1 MILNNL
7 IKRRYDTFST
17 FSIIFAKKL
26 SMRFELTREF
36 LSILRVKIAESDLL
50 WIKENILE
58 LHFADI
64 AEILDKLTSD
74 EAKYIYFEM
83 DEELQADVLME
94 LEEDVRDRFLSS
106 LSTKEIA
113 DQLENLDSDDAADIL
128 GELSDE
134 KIQEVI
140 SQMEDDEAAEDIVDL
155 LNYDEDTAGG
165 LMQKEFIQARVD
177 WPVNRCLV
185 ELRRQAEDV
194 EKVYTIYVVDKLNKL
209 VGVLSLKRLLF
220 ASPKSLISDL
230 FQGKNIIYVKTSDSS
245 EDVVKVMEKYDLVSV
260 PVVDLQNKLVGRIT
274 LDDVVDVIK
283 EEADKDFQLASGI
296 SERIESTFSVWRI
309 TKARIP
315 WLFIAMLGGTLGAQ
329 VIAQFQGGITKVPA
343 LAFFIP
349 LITAMGGNV
358 GVQSSAIVVQ
368 SLAKGSGQFG
378 SILQKLG
385 KEAIVALVNGIILS
399 AIIYGI
405 AFYFENGTLGLVVS
419 ISLFTVIVFA
429 ALFGTLI
436 PLVLNHYKID
446 PALATGPFVTT
457 LNDIVGLFI
466 YFTVGMLLYKM

>member
-1 MILNNL
+1 
-7 IKRRYDTFST
+7 
-17 FSIIFAKKL
+17 
-26 SMRFELTREF
+26 MRFELTKDFLDQLRE
-36 LSILRVKIAESDLL
+36 KIAEQEVH
-50 WIKENILE
+50 WIREHILE
-58 LHFADI
+58 LHYADI
-64 AEILDKLTSD
+64 AEILDMLSN
-74 EAKYIYFEM
+74 EEGKYIYFQL
-83 DEELQADVLME
+83 DEDVQADVLME
-94 LEEDVRDRFLSS
+94 LEEEVRDRFLAS

-134 KIQEVI
+134 QIQEVI

-165 LMQKEFIQARVD
+165 LMQKEFIQAKLD
-177 WPVNRCLV
+177 WPVDRCLV

-194 EKVYTIYVVDKLNKL
+194 EKVYTIYVVDDINKL

-220 ASPKSLISDL
+220 ANPKTKIIDL
-230 FQGKNIIYVKTSDSS
+230 YQGKNIISVKTNDSS
-245 EDVVKVMEKYDLVSV
+245 EDVAKVMEKYDLVSV

-296 SERIESTFSVWRI
+296 SERIDGNFSIWRN
-309 TKARIP
+309 TRARIP
-315 WLFIAMLGGTLGAQ
+315 WLIIAMLGGTLGAQ
-329 VIAQFQGGITKVPA
+329 VISRFEVGITEIPA

-368 SLAKGSGQFG
+368 SIAKGNDQFAG
-378 SILQKLG
+378 ILSKMY
-385 KEAIVALVNGIILS
+385 KEFLVALINGLLLS
-399 AIIYGI
+399 AMIFGI
-405 AFYFENGTLGLVVS
+405 ASYFENSTLGFVVS
-419 ISLFTVIVFA
+419 ISLFTVIIFA
-429 ALFGTLI
+429 ATFGTLI
-436 PLVLNHYKID
+436 PLVLNRYNID

-466 YFTVGMLLYKM
+466 YFTVGMLLYHI

>member
-1 MILNNL
+1 
-7 IKRRYDTFST
+7 
-17 FSIIFAKKL
+17 
-26 SMRFELTREF
+26 MRFELNKEF
-36 LSILRVKIAESDLL
+36 LEKLREKIAAGDTA
-50 WIKENILE
+50 WISEHVLE
-58 LHFADI
+58 LHYADV
-64 AEILDKLTSD
+64 AEILDRLNND
-74 EAKYIYFEM
+74 EAKYIYFQM
-83 DEELQADVLME
+83 EEEVQADVLME
-94 LEEDVRDRFLSS
+94 LDEDIRDRFLAS
-106 LSTKEIA
+106 LSSKEIA

-128 GELSDE
+128 GELSEE

-165 LMQKEFIQARVD
+165 LMQKEFIRAKLD

-194 EKVYTIYVVDKLNKL
+194 EKVYTIYVVDDLNKL

-220 ASPKSLISDL
+220 ASPKTKIVDL
-230 FQGKNIIYVKTSDSS
+230 YQGKNIIYMKTNDSS
-245 EDVVKVMEKYDLVSV
+245 EEVVKIMEKYDLVSI

-274 LDDVVDVIK
+274 LDDVVDIIK

-309 TKARIP
+309 TRARIP
-315 WLFIAMLGGTLGAQ
+315 WLFIAMLGGIVGAQ
-329 VIAQFQGGITKVPA
+329 VISKFEGGITQVPA

-368 SLAKGSGQFG
+368 SLAKDNGLFD
-378 SILQKLG
+378 SILQKLL
-385 KEAIVALVNGIILS
+385 KEALVALVNGLILS
-399 AIIYGI
+399 AFIYGI
-405 AFYFENGTLGLVVS
+405 AYYFENATLGMVVS
-419 ISLFTVIVFA
+419 ISLFCVIIFA
-429 ALFGTLI
+429 AIFGTMI

-466 YFTVGMLLYKM
+466 YFTVGMLLYHL

>member
-1 MILNNL
+1 
-7 IKRRYDTFST
+7 
-17 FSIIFAKKL
+17 
-26 SMRFELTREF
+26 MRFELNKEF
-36 LSILRVKIAESDLL
+36 LEKLREKIAAGDTA
-50 WIKENILE
+50 WISENVLE
-58 LHFADI
+58 LHYADI
-64 AEILDKLTSD
+64 AEILDRLNND
-74 EAKYIYFEM
+74 EAKYVYFQM
-83 DEELQADVLME
+83 DEEVQADVLME
-94 LEEDVRDRFLSS
+94 LDEDVRDRFLAS
-106 LSTKEIA
+106 LSSKEIA

-128 GELSDE
+128 YDLSEE

-165 LMQKEFIQARVD
+165 LMQKEFIRAKLD

-194 EKVYTIYVVDKLNKL
+194 EKVYTIYVVDDLNKL

-220 ASPKSLISDL
+220 ASPKTKIVDL
-230 FQGKNIIYVKTSDSS
+230 YQGKNIISVKTNDSN
-245 EDVVKVMEKYDLVSV
+245 EEVAKIMEKYDLVSI

-274 LDDVVDVIK
+274 LDDVVDIIK

-309 TKARIP
+309 TRARIP
-315 WLFIAMLGGTLGAQ
+315 WLFIAMMGGIVGAR
-329 VIAQFQGGITKVPA
+329 VISNFEGGITQVPA

-368 SLAKGSGQFG
+368 SLAKGNNQFG
-378 SILQKLG
+378 SILQKLS
-385 KEAIVALVNGIILS
+385 KEAIVALVNGLILAS
-399 AIIYGI
+399 MIFGI
-405 AFYFENGTLGLVVS
+405 ACYFENATLGMVVS
-419 ISLFTVIVFA
+419 ISLFTVIIFA
-429 ALFGTLI
+429 AIFGTLI

-466 YFTVGMLLYKM
+466 YFTVGMLLYHL

>member
-1 MILNNL
+1 VILNNL
-7 IKRRYDTFST
+7 IKRRYDTFSI

-419 ISLFTVIVFA
+419 ISLFTVIIFA

>member
-1 MILNNL
+1 
-7 IKRRYDTFST
+7 
-17 FSIIFAKKL
+17 
-26 SMRFELTREF
+26 MRFELTKDFLEELRE
-36 LSILRVKIAESDLL
+36 KIAQQDLP
-50 WIKENILE
+50 WIKESVLE

-64 AEILDKLTSD
+64 AEIIDKLTNK
-74 EAKYIYFEM
+74 EAKYIYFEL
-83 DEELQADVLME
+83 EEETQADVLME
-94 LEEDVRDRFLSS
+94 LEEDVRDRFLAS
-106 LSTKEIA
+106 LSSKEIA

-134 KIQEVI
+134 QIQEVI
-140 SQMEDDEAAEDIVDL
+140 SHMEDDEAAEDIVDL

-165 LMQKEFIQARVD
+165 LMQKEFIQAKLD

-194 EKVYTIYVVDKLNKL
+194 EKVYTIYVVDDLNKL

-220 ASPKSLISDL
+220 ASPKTKIIDL
-230 FQGKNIIYVKTSDSS
+230 YQDKNIISVKTSDDN
-245 EDVVKVMEKYDLVSV
+245 EEVAKVMEKYDLVSV

-296 SERIESTFSVWRI
+296 SERIEYNASVYRI
-309 TKARIP
+309 TRARIP
-315 WLFIAMLGGTLGAQ
+315 WLIIAMLGGTLGAQ
-329 VIAQFQGGITKVPA
+329 VIASFELGITQVPA

-368 SLAKGSGQFG
+368 SLAKGNDQFG
-378 SILQKLG
+378 SILQKLS
-385 KEAIVALVNGIILS
+385 KESIVALVNGLILS
-399 AIIYGI
+399 LLIFGI
-405 AFYFENGTLGLVVS
+405 ASYFENAIFGLVVS
-419 ISLFTVIVFA
+419 ISLFTVIIFA
-429 ALFGTLI
+429 AIFGTLI
-436 PLVLNHYKID
+436 PLVLNRYKID

-466 YFTVGMLLYKM
+466 YFTVGMLLL